1 MKNNDKSDSSNIF
14 SECSGVSSIVKN
26 VKDINSP
33 TASVTPSSHSI
44 ASSSSVFSSATS
56 VTPSSSHSTASSS
69 SHSTAASVTPSSVFS
84 NASSSSQSD
93 APSSSQTAASSS
105 IFQYSSNTTID
116 EPKIFEINKKKICID
131 VAVISHEYTNIIAD
145 VCEDHTLNL
154 DDIPVTIEMFQ
165 TLFYPYKEN
174 FGIAR
179 DYLLNNKE
187 LLPLISFLPEFRSI
201 DNKRFFLLEELIAN
215 IESDLGISRNCFTK
229 ESLVELTN
237 EITNLKNLLH
247 LKCCSVLASLTW
259 SNVLEIIDNYKL
271 TKCGDIDIIPILA
284 VNVVFKTPTPGVK
297 NTIVRFL
304 YKISNM

>member
-1 MKNNDKSDSSNIF
+1 MMN
-14 SECSGVSSIVKN
+14 
-26 VKDINSP
+26 
-33 TASVTPSSHSI
+33 
-44 ASSSSVFSSATS
+44 
-56 VTPSSSHSTASSS
+56 
-69 SHSTAASVTPSSVFS
+69 
-84 NASSSSQSD
+84 
-93 APSSSQTAASSS
+93 
-105 IFQYSSNTTID
+105 
-116 EPKIFEINKKKICID
+116 
-131 VAVISHEYTNIIAD
+131 
-145 VCEDHTLNL
+145 LNL

-165 TLFYPYKEN
+165 SLFYPYKEN

-179 DYLLNNKE
+179 DYLSNNKE

>member
-165 TLFYPYKEN
+165 SLFYPYKEN

>member
-14 SECSGVSSIVKN
+14 SECSGVSSAVKN

-56 VTPSSSHSTASSS
+56 SSSQTDAPSSAQSAT
-69 SHSTAASVTPSSVFS
+69 
-84 NASSSSQSD
+84 SSSSQSD
-93 APSSSQTAASSS
+93 APSSSQSAASSS

-116 EPKIFEINKKKICID
+116 EPKNFEINKKKICID

-165 TLFYPYKEN
+165 SLFYPYKEN

-179 DYLLNNKE
+179 DYLSNNKE